1 MLSRQ
6 SAIFLIGGLL
16 TIAAGRLFGLI
27 ELFIMGTAL
36 VTCVAIAI
44 FIVTTQR
51 PHIEPGRS
59 TTPTEPEVGQTIQV
73 GLSLLTSSRVP
84 ACDVYESLAGGSHIH
99 IALAPLPAGQVA
111 RANYQ
116 LVAQQRGLLALGPSL
131 VEVADPLGLSR
142 RSKSLGRATNITIFP
157 RSVAIDLPNPN
168 TCQGELIDA
177 IRRVIRYQPTSSE
190 FQAIREYTSGDDPRR
205 INWRASAKREDLVVN
220 EYATEVNIDTYVAL
234 NTNPKAYSTEG
245 FERAVS
251 VATSLVRS
259 IERQGDEV
267 SQSLGVWFGG
277 QSFQCTPD
285 KESLEALK
293 YLASI
298 SPNDNQSPL
307 SIQRE
312 PGRIKVDIII
322 TGKAQPSWVEST
334 WKQLGSARIVVVVLC
349 DETAT
354 PVALPPHWF
363 VLSCRKLEQFAE
375 DWKQLCIQT
384 TVRSHEHIF

>member
-16 TIAAGRLFGLI
+16 TIAAGRLFGLV

-44 FIVTTQR
+44 FFVTTQR
-51 PHIEPGRS
+51 PHIEIGRS

-116 LVAQQRGLLALGPSL
+116 LVAHQRGLLALGPSL

-142 RSKSLGRATNITIFP
+142 RAKRLGSETNITIFP
-157 RSVAIDLPNPN
+157 RSVAIDLPDPN

-177 IRRVIRYQPTSSE
+177 IRRVIRYQPASSE

-220 EYATEVNIDTYVAL
+220 EYATEIKIDTYVAL
-234 NTNPKAYSTEG
+234 DTNPNAYSAEG

-259 IERQGDEV
+259 IERQGDDV
-267 SQSLGVWFGG
+267 APTLGIWFGG
-277 QSFQCTPD
+277 QSFQCTPS

-307 SIQRE
+307 SVQRE

-322 TGKAQPSWVEST
+322 TGKAQRSWVEST

-363 VLSCRKLEQFAE
+363 VLSCRQLEQFAE

-384 TVRSHEHIF
+384 TVQAHEHIF

>member
-6 SAIFLIGGLL
+6 SAIFTIGGLL

-36 VTCVAIAI
+36 VTCVAVAL

-51 PHIEPGRS
+51 PHIEIERS
-59 TTPTEPEVGQTIQV
+59 ITPTEPEVGQTIQV

-84 ACDVYESLAGGSHIH
+84 ACDVYESLAGGSHVH

-116 LVAQQRGLLALGPSL
+116 MISQQRGPLTLGPSL
-131 VEVADPLGLSR
+131 VEVGDPLGLSR
-142 RSKSLGRATNITIFP
+142 RSKRLGSATNITIFP
-157 RSVAIDLPNPN
+157 RSVAIDLPDPN

-220 EYATEVNIDTYVAL
+220 EYATEIKIDTHVAL
-234 NTNPKAYSTEG
+234 NTNQNAYSAEG

-251 VATSLVRS
+251 VATSFVRS
-259 IERQGDEV
+259 IERQGDDV
-267 SQSLGVWFGG
+267 APSLGIWCGG
-277 QSFQCTPD
+277 QSFHCSPD

-322 TGKAQPSWVEST
+322 TGKAQTSWVEST

-349 DETAT
+349 DETPT
-354 PVALPPHWF
+354 PVALPPHWY
-363 VLSCRKLEQFAE
+363 VLSCRHLEQFAE

-384 TVRSHEHIF
+384 TVPSHEHII

>member
-6 SAIFLIGGLL
+6 SAIFTIGGLL

-36 VTCVAIAI
+36 VTCVAVAL

-51 PHIEPGRS
+51 PHIEIERAII
-59 TTPTEPEVGQTIQV
+59 PTEPEVGQTIQV

-84 ACDVYESLAGGSHIH
+84 ACDVYESLAGGSHVH

-116 LVAQQRGLLALGPSL
+116 MISQQRGPLTLGPSL
-131 VEVADPLGLSR
+131 VEVGDPLGLSR
-142 RSKSLGRATNITIFP
+142 RSKTLGSATNITIFP
-157 RSVAIDLPNPN
+157 RSVAIDLPDPN

-220 EYATEVNIDTYVAL
+220 EYATEIKIDTHVAL
-234 NTNPKAYSTEG
+234 NTNQNAYSAEG

-251 VATSLVRS
+251 VATSFVRS
-259 IERQGDEV
+259 IERQGDDV
-267 SQSLGVWFGG
+267 APSLGVWCGG
-277 QSFQCTPD
+277 QSFHCSRD

-293 YLASI
+293 HLANI
-298 SPNDNQSPL
+298 SANDNQTPL

-312 PGRIKVDIII
+312 PSSIKVDIII
-322 TGKAQPSWVEST
+322 TGKAQTSWVEST

-349 DETAT
+349 DETPT
-354 PVALPPHWF
+354 PVALPPHWY
-363 VLSCRKLEQFAE
+363 VLSCRHLEQFAE

-384 TVRSHEHIF
+384 TVPSHEHII

>member
-16 TIAAGRLFGLI
+16 TIATGRLFGLI

-36 VTCVAIAI
+36 VSCVAVAS

-51 PHIEPGRS
+51 PRIEIGRS
-59 TTPTEPEVGQTIQV
+59 TTPNQPEVGQTIQV
-73 GLSLLTSSRVP
+73 GLSLLTRSRVP
-84 ACDVYESLAGGSHIH
+84 ACDVYESLAAGSHIH
-99 IALAPLPAGQVA
+99 IAIAPLPAGQVA
-111 RANYQ
+111 QANYQ

-142 RSKSLGRATNITIFP
+142 RSKSLGDATNIIIFP
-157 RSVAIDLPNPN
+157 RSVAIDLPDPN

-177 IRRVIRYQPTSSE
+177 IRRVTRYQPTSSE
-190 FQAIREYTSGDDPRR
+190 FQAIREYNSGDDPRR

-220 EYATEVNIDTYVAL
+220 EYATEVNMDTYVAL
-234 NTNPKAYSTEG
+234 NTNPDAYSTEG

-259 IERQGDEV
+259 VERHGDDV
-267 SQSLGVWFGG
+267 APSLGVWFGG

-285 KESLEALK
+285 KESLETLK

-298 SPNDNQSPL
+298 SLNDNQSPL
-307 SIQRE
+307 LIQRE

-322 TGKAQPSWVEST
+322 TGKAQPTWIDST

-363 VLSCRKLEQFAE
+363 VLSCRQLEQFAK
-375 DWKQLCIQT
+375 DWKQLCFQT
-384 TVRSHEHIF
+384 TVQSYENIF

>member
-36 VTCVAIAI
+36 VTCVAVAI

-51 PHIEPGRS
+51 PHIEIGRS

-84 ACDVYESLAGGSHIH
+84 ACDVYESLAGGSHVH

-111 RANYQ
+111 RAKYQ
-116 LVAQQRGLLALGPSL
+116 IIAQQRGPLTLGPSL
-131 VEVADPLGLSR
+131 VEVGDPLGLSR
-142 RSKSLGRATNITIFP
+142 RSKRLGSATNITIFP
-157 RSVAIDLPNPN
+157 RSVAIDLPDPN

-220 EYATEVNIDTYVAL
+220 EYATEIKIDTHVAL
-234 NTNPKAYSTEG
+234 NTNQNAYSAEG

-251 VATSLVRS
+251 VATSFVRS
-259 IERQGDEV
+259 IERQGDDV
-267 SQSLGVWFGG
+267 APSLGVWFGG
-277 QSFQCTPD
+277 QSFQCSRD
-285 KESLEALK
+285 RESLEALK

-363 VLSCRKLEQFAE
+363 VLSCRQLEQFAE

-384 TVRSHEHIF
+384 TVPLHEHIN

>member
-36 VTCVAIAI
+36 VTCVAVAI

-51 PHIEPGRS
+51 PHIEIGRS

-84 ACDVYESLAGGSHIH
+84 ACDVYESLAEGSHIH

-157 RSVAIDLPNPN
+157 RSVAIDLPDPN

-259 IERQGDEV
+259 IERQGDDV
-267 SQSLGVWFGG
+267 SQSLGVWLGG
-277 QSFQCTPD
+277 QSFQCTAD

-293 YLASI
+293 YLASL
-298 SPNDNQSPL
+298 SPNGDQSPL

-322 TGKAQPSWVEST
+322 TGKEQPSWVEST

-354 PVALPPHWF
+354 PFALPPHWF
-363 VLSCRKLEQFAE
+363 VLSCQQLEQFAE
-375 DWKQLCIQT
+375 DCKQLCIQT
-384 TVRSHEHIF
+384 TVQSHEHIF

>member
-6 SAIFLIGGLL
+6 SAIFTIGGLL

-36 VTCVAIAI
+36 VTCVAVAL

-51 PHIEPGRS
+51 PHIEIERS
-59 TTPTEPEVGQTIQV
+59 ITPTEPEVGQTIQV

-84 ACDVYESLAGGSHIH
+84 ACDVYESLAGGSHVH

-116 LVAQQRGLLALGPSL
+116 MISQQRGPLTLGPSL
-131 VEVADPLGLSR
+131 VEVGDPLGLSR
-142 RSKSLGRATNITIFP
+142 RSKRLGSATNITIFP
-157 RSVAIDLPNPN
+157 RSVAIDLPDPN

-220 EYATEVNIDTYVAL
+220 EYATEIKIDTHVAL
-234 NTNPKAYSTEG
+234 NTNQNAYSAEG

-251 VATSLVRS
+251 VATSFVRS
-259 IERQGDEV
+259 IERQGDDV
-267 SQSLGVWFGG
+267 APSLGIWCGG
-277 QSFQCTPD
+277 QSFHCSRD

-293 YLASI
+293 HLANI
-298 SPNDNQSPL
+298 SANDNQTPL

-312 PGRIKVDIII
+312 PSSIKVDIII

-349 DETAT
+349 DETPT
-354 PVALPPHWF
+354 PVALPPHWY
-363 VLSCRKLEQFAE
+363 VLSCRHLEQFAE

-384 TVRSHEHIF
+384 TVPSHEHII

>member
-6 SAIFLIGGLL
+6 SAIFTIGGLL

-36 VTCVAIAI
+36 VTCVAVAL

-51 PHIEPGRS
+51 PHIEIERS
-59 TTPTEPEVGQTIQV
+59 ITPTEPEVGQTIQV

-84 ACDVYESLAGGSHIH
+84 ACDVYESLAGGSHVH

-116 LVAQQRGLLALGPSL
+116 MISQQRGPLTLGPSL
-131 VEVADPLGLSR
+131 VEVGDPLGLSR
-142 RSKSLGRATNITIFP
+142 RSKTLGSATNITIFP
-157 RSVAIDLPNPN
+157 RSVAIDLPDPN

-220 EYATEVNIDTYVAL
+220 EYATEIKIDTYVAL
-234 NTNPKAYSTEG
+234 NTNQNAYSAEG

-251 VATSLVRS
+251 VATSFVRS
-259 IERQGDEV
+259 IERQGDDAAPT
-267 SQSLGVWFGG
+267 LGIWCGG
-277 QSFQCTPD
+277 QSFHCSPD

-293 YLASI
+293 HLANI
-298 SPNDNQSPL
+298 SANDNQTPL

-312 PGRIKVDIII
+312 PSSIKVDIII
-322 TGKAQPSWVEST
+322 TGKAQTSWVEST

-349 DETAT
+349 DETPT
-354 PVALPPHWF
+354 PVALPPHWY
-363 VLSCRKLEQFAE
+363 VLSCRHLEQFAE

-384 TVRSHEHIF
+384 TVPSHEHII

>member
-6 SAIFLIGGLL
+6 SAIFTIGGLL

-36 VTCVAIAI
+36 VTCVAVAL

-51 PHIEPGRS
+51 PHIEIERS
-59 TTPTEPEVGQTIQV
+59 ITPTEPEVGQTIQV

-84 ACDVYESLAGGSHIH
+84 ACDVYESLAGGSHVH

-116 LVAQQRGLLALGPSL
+116 MISQQRGPLTLGPSL
-131 VEVADPLGLSR
+131 VEVGDPLGLSR
-142 RSKSLGRATNITIFP
+142 RSKRLGSATNITIFP
-157 RSVAIDLPNPN
+157 RSVAIDLPDPN

-220 EYATEVNIDTYVAL
+220 EYATEIKIDTHVAL
-234 NTNPKAYSTEG
+234 NTNQNAYSAEG

-251 VATSLVRS
+251 VATSFVRS
-259 IERQGDEV
+259 IERQGDDV
-267 SQSLGVWFGG
+267 APSLGIWCGG
-277 QSFQCTPD
+277 QSFHCSPD

-293 YLASI
+293 HLANI
-298 SPNDNQSPL
+298 SANDNQTPL

-312 PGRIKVDIII
+312 PSSIKVDIII
-322 TGKAQPSWVEST
+322 TGKAQTSWVEST

-349 DETAT
+349 DETPT
-354 PVALPPHWF
+354 PVALPPHWY
-363 VLSCRKLEQFAE
+363 VLSCRHLEQFAE

-384 TVRSHEHIF
+384 TVPSHEHII